1 MMRFIFFLSLLVLSG
16 GLIAQHKSSVKIMPK
31 KNAAVE
37 VTKSLEEGA
46 SDEKLAI
53 DYENLAKEQTGK
65 GELKKAEENY
75 AKARSLYVKLKNT
88 EKVALIDRELAKLKE
103 LQNNIDEAIVKY
115 QSAARLSK
123 SKVQQSLNT
132 NDAGR
137 LANISNPEARSN
149 LIQQKIDILESTPL
163 KEDKVEA
170 FQQMAEVK
178 LELKDTKAAVEN
190 LESALDFV
198 KDKPEEAIKINRDIA
213 KAYASDNQ
221 IEKAIEI
228 NEKLVEKAEVV
239 KNPKVKVEQ
248 LQNLSNVY
256 FEGKDTTK
264 GLTSLKQAYNL
275 ALREGQTFE
284 ARNSLEILANYYKR
298 EKQSQEVIAL
308 YSSFIDT
315 LEAVIKADTS
325 LIDTKLYQITEEKIA
340 QLEKERALKDQL
352 IEKKNRFNYVLIGSI
367 ILILT
372 CSFFIV
378 RAWYLV
384 RKRNKKIALQS
395 LRREMNPHFIFNSL
409 NSVNQFIA
417 QNNELEANKY
427 LSSYSK
433 LMRNIMEN
441 SNKDFVPLSL
451 EMNQM
456 QEYLELEHI
465 RFNDKFDFEIYV
477 EDSID
482 SDTLYVPNMI
492 IQPQLENAI
501 WHGLRYKESKGVL
514 KLEVKQSNDYLYIT
528 IEDDG
533 IGLTKSA
540 ELKTKHQKA
549 HKSRGVNNTRE
560 RIELLNSLYKS
571 RIILSIEEKTNGAT
585 GVIVTISFPLDLYKN
600 R

>member
-1 MMRFIFFLSLLVLSG
+1 MRFIFFLSLLVLSG